1 MTDFERLRDLRALRQ
16 PVEPATDLWPGIAA
30 RIAPAGAATA
40 TRSRWMWPEALAAS
54 VVLGIGVLLA
64 VGRAPQAPVAS
75 EAPVALQASMAQ
87 PGIPWSVREALAL
100 DASFA
105 GALEEAR
112 RVAPPP
118 SGDVLRADRELDTAQ
133 RALED
138 ALAQQPD
145 AVHLLDLLRRT
156 HEQRLRL
163 AQRHAEM
170 G

>member
-16 PVEPATDLWPGIAA
+16 PVEPATDLWPAIAA
-30 RIAPAGAATA
+30 RIAPAGVVPA
-40 TRSRWMWPEALAAS
+40 TRRRLMWPEALAAS
-54 VVLGIGVLLA
+54 VVLGIGVRLA
-64 VGRAPQAPVAS
+64 VGGAPQAPVD
-75 EAPVALQASMAQ
+75 PQASLAE

-112 RVAPPP
+112 QVAPPP
-118 SGDVLRADRELDTAQ
+118 SGEVLRADRELDNAQ

-163 AQRHAEM
+163 AQRHAAM